1 MKRLGFP
8 LGGVAL
14 FIGLATVLAGAQ
26 SPAFPTKAVR
36 IIVPFPPGGTND
48 LLTRVLAERLRQ
60 TWNQPVLVENRAGAG
75 GNIGADVVARSE
87 PDGYTLLSAPPPPFA
102 INHNLYK
109 KLTYDPTKFVPITVL
124 ASVPNVLAVHPAV
137 PATSVQELIGLAKSK
152 PGKVTFASQG
162 VGTTSHLTGNLFQTM
177 AGVQLLHVPYKGTA
191 PALADLIGG
200 QVDMFFDNLF
210 TAGPQHKAGK
220 LRILAVA
227 SPKRVAALPNIPTI
241 AETGLTGFVSVTWFA
256 IGAPP
261 NTPAALADQ
270 INKAIV
276 DALKLPE
283 VQKAFADQGA
293 DVVGNTRAEMAA
305 FVKDETARWQQV
317 IKAANVTLD

>member
-8 LGGVAL
+8 LGGLAL

-36 IIVPFPPGGTND
+36 IIVPFPAGGTND
-48 LLTRVLAERLRQ
+48 LLTRVVAERLRQ
-60 TWNQPVLVENRAGAG
+60 AWNQPVLVENRAGAG

-102 INHNLYK
+102 INHNVYK
-109 KLTYDPTKFVPITVL
+109 KLTFDPTKFVPITVL

-210 TAGPQHKAGK
+210 TALPQHKAGK

-241 AETGLTGFVSVTWFA
+241 VETGLTGFVSVTWFA
-256 IGAPP
+256 VAAPP
-261 NTPAALADQ
+261 NTPAAIADQ
-270 INKAIV
+270 INRAIV
-276 DALKLPE
+276 DALKTSE
-283 VQKAFADQGA
+283 VQKAFGEQGA
-293 DVVGNTRAEMAA
+293 DIVGNTRAEMAA

-317 IKAANVTLD
+317 IKDANVTLD